1 MRWQPLDKAR
11 HVGCARSHICSSARC
26 LCLVLHV
33 TVEMEPLA
41 TIGSG
46 SGKLRNPAS

>member
-1 MRWQPLDKAR
+1 MWAVLAATFVAV
-11 HVGCARSHICSSARC
+11 HAV